1 MNPILLS
8 YNSIVRNTDLYNSHH
23 NEVKAAKIAMAKF
36 EMNFLIKCDPALKLE
51 DQQRLLERLIDENDG
66 YCTPL
71 LREPEN
77 ANHEGESV
85 EPPVM
90 TSVCKVLLGLSLA
103 GSLLLEAAARNDAS
117 DTLHDMANRGEDSFD
132 VTGRAF
138 IDEEAE
144 SSGNES
150 EVD

>member
-1 MNPILLS
+1 MNPISLS
-8 YNSIVRNTDLYNSHH
+8 YNSIVRDTNLYNSHH
-23 NEVKAAKIAMAKF
+23 NEVKAAKVATAKV
-36 EMNFLIKCDPALKLE
+36 EMNFLIKCDPTFNLE
-51 DQQRLLERLIDENDG
+51 DQQRLLQRPIDESDG
-66 YCTPL
+66 YCRPL

-77 ANHEGESV
+77 AIHEGESV

-90 TSVCKVLLGLSLA
+90 NAVCKVLLGLSLA
-103 GSLLLEAAARNDAS
+103 GSLLLEAAARNGAS
-117 DTLHDMANRGEDSFD
+117 DTLHDMANREDSFD